1 MKKIPKPLLIVC
13 SVLLLIL
20 TIAFFALPVLIDPN
34 NYKTDIAALI
44 KHKVGRDVVF
54 EGDIKLSLFPWLGLS
69 TQNMVV
75 KNKPGYQEFPFISV
89 SKSDIKVKLLPLL
102 AQKIEV
108 NTIVLDGLTLNLVKD
123 KQGLSN
129 WDDLIASNRQ
139 SPSPANVDK
148 NTQNIS
154 PKSALAALTVGG
166 ITIQNAQI
174 NWDNQQT
181 GKQLE
186 LKNIRFTGNKFVFG
200 EPIKIDMA
208 MDISGK
214 ELKFPGSIKLVT
226 ELRVDEKL
234 DQFDLRDSQVDWIS
248 AKKPVA
254 GQPLA
259 VIINTPNANINVTQ
273 QTLKLSNLQL
283 QSGDIKLAAEINGEH
298 IMDKPSIQG
307 SAVIAP
313 FNPSVAM
320 KQWDIAFPTMS
331 DAKALTNLDLN
342 FHFQAN
348 ADQVE
353 FTSLDVVLDNS
364 RGKGAVTIKDFTQPA
379 VLFDLAV
386 DTLDV
391 DRYLPPPTKSSK
403 AIASPGMAFA
413 AGTFSVPLDWLR
425 KLDADGKLA
434 LGQLVFNKMTLQ
446 NVLLTLSSKKG
457 IVKVGQTAKQFYQG
471 AYSGNLNV
479 DARGEKS
486 VLSLNEKLTNIHL
499 EPLLKAIKGEAKMGG
514 LLTASTQLHGQGNNT
529 HELQSNL
536 TGKANF
542 FLKDGFIK
550 GFNLEK
556 MLENSKNL
564 SKGGALSTTQHEKT
578 AFSKISGTVI
588 VNKGLLQNND
598 LIANNEKLR
607 STGKGNVHLDTGL
620 VDYIIT
626 TKLLKA
632 ATTDT
637 AAEQVHD
644 TPIVIHLGGTLSQP
658 TYTLDVTALLTDKN
672 KAKIDRFLN
681 KNKDK
686 VGKLID
692 KLDKKLGPGV
702 GDLLKKIF

>member
-1 MKKIPKPLLIVC
+1 MTN
-13 SVLLLIL
+13 LLLAGCLALIL
-20 TIAFFALPVLIDPN
+20 VLVIAVFALPLLIDPN

-44 KHKVGRDVVF
+44 RDKTGRDVTF
-54 EGDIKLSLFPWLGLS
+54 EGDITVTVFPWIGLR
-69 TQNMVV
+69 TEKIVV
-75 KNKPGYQEFPFISV
+75 SNKPGFQELPFISIA
-89 SKSDIKVKLLPLL
+89 KSDIKVKLLPLL

-108 NTIVLDGLTLNLVKD
+108 NTIALDGLTLNLAKD

-129 WDDLIASNRQ
+129 WDDLIASSRP
-139 SPSPANVDK
+139 SPSAAPTNRDS
-148 NTQNIS
+148 QNIS
-154 PKSALAALTVGG
+154 PGSALAALTVGD

-186 LKNIRFTGNKFVFG
+186 LKNIRFTANKFVFG
-200 EPIKIDMA
+200 EPIKIDMT

-214 ELKFPGSIKLVT
+214 ELKFPGSVKLVT

-234 DQFDLRDSQVDWIS
+234 DHLDLRDSQLDWIS

-259 VIINTPNANINVTQ
+259 AIINTPNADINVAQ

-283 QSGDIKLAAEINGEH
+283 QSGDIKLAADINGEH

-313 FNPSVAM
+313 FNPNVAM
-320 KQWDIAFPTMS
+320 KRWDIALPTMG
-331 DAKALTNLDLN
+331 DAKALTNLGLN
-342 FHFQAN
+342 FHFQAT

-353 FTSLDVVLDNS
+353 FTSLDVALDNS
-364 RGKGAVTIKDFTQPA
+364 RGKGAVTIKGFTQPA

-386 DTLDV
+386 DTLNV

-403 AIASPGMAFA
+403 PIASPGMAFA

-425 KLDADGKLA
+425 KLDAEGKLA
-434 LGQLVFNKMTLQ
+434 LGQLVFNRMTMQ
-446 NVLLTLSSKKG
+446 DVHLTLSSKKG
-457 IVKVGQTAKQFYQG
+457 VVKIGQTAKQFYQG

-479 DARGEKS
+479 DARAEKS

-499 EPLLKAIKGEAKMGG
+499 EPLLKAAKGEAKMGG
-514 LLTASTQLHGQGNNT
+514 ILTASTQLHGQGNNT

-536 TGKANF
+536 TGTVNF

-556 MLENSKNL
+556 ILENSKNL
-564 SKGGALSTTQHEKT
+564 AKGGTLSTTQHEQT

-588 VNKGLLQNND
+588 INKGLLQNND
-598 LIANNEKLR
+598 LIANTEKLR

-632 ATTDT
+632 TATATTP
-637 AAEQVHD
+637 EQVHD

-658 TYTLDVTALLTDKN
+658 TYTLDVGALLTDKN
-672 KAKIDRFLN
+672 KAKIDRFLD

-686 VGKLID
+686 VDKLID

>member
-1 MKKIPKPLLIVC
+1 MTN
-13 SVLLLIL
+13 LLLAGCVALIL
-20 TIAFFALPVLIDPN
+20 VLVIAVFALPLLIDPN

-44 KHKVGRDVVF
+44 RDKTGRDVAF
-54 EGDIKLSLFPWLGLS
+54 EGNITVTVFPWIGLS
-69 TQNMVV
+69 TEKIVV
-75 KNKPGYQEFPFISV
+75 SNKPGFQELPFISIA
-89 SKSDIKVKLLPLL
+89 KSDIKVKLLPLF

-108 NTIVLDGLTLNLVKD
+108 NTIALDGLILNLTKD

-139 SPSPANVDK
+139 SPSPADVDN

-174 NWDNQQT
+174 KWDNQQT

-186 LKNIRFTGNKFVFG
+186 LKNINFTANKFVFG

-208 MDISGK
+208 MTVSGK
-214 ELKFPGSIKLVT
+214 EFKFPGSVKLVT
-226 ELRVDEKL
+226 ELRVDEEL
-234 DQFDLRDSQVDWIS
+234 DHFDLKDSQLDWIS
-248 AKKPVA
+248 AEKPA
-254 GQPLA
+254 DGQPLA
-259 VIINTPNANINVTQ
+259 AIINTPDADINVAQ

-298 IMDKPSIQG
+298 IMDKASIQG

-353 FTSLDVVLDNS
+353 FTSLEVALDNTH
-364 RGKGAVTIKDFTQPA
+364 GKGAVTIKDFTQPSI
-379 VLFDLAV
+379 LFDLAV

-391 DRYLPPPTKSSK
+391 DRYLAPPTKSNK
-403 AIASPGMAFA
+403 PIVSPGMAFA

-425 KLDADGKLA
+425 KLDAEGKLA
-434 LGQLVFNKMTLQ
+434 LDKLMFNRMTMQ
-446 NVLLTLSSKKG
+446 DVHLTLSSKKG
-457 IVKVGQTAKQFYQG
+457 VVKIGQSAKQFYQG

-479 DARGEKS
+479 DARTEKS

-499 EPLLKAIKGEAKMGG
+499 EPLLKAVKGETKIGG
-514 LLTASTQLHGQGNNT
+514 ILTASTQLHGQGNNT

-536 TGKANF
+536 TGKATF

-564 SKGGALSTTQHEKT
+564 AKGGALSTSQNEQT
-578 AFSKISGTVI
+578 AFSKISGTAI
-588 VNKGLLQNND
+588 INKGLLQNND
-598 LIANNEKLR
+598 LIANTAKLR

-632 ATTDT
+632 AATATTP
-637 AAEQVHD
+637 EQVHD
-644 TPIVIHLGGTLSQP
+644 TPIVIHLGGTFNQP
-658 TYTLDVTALLTDKN
+658 TYTLDVAALLTDKN
-672 KAKIDRFLN
+672 KAKIDRFLD

-686 VGKLID
+686 VDKLID
-692 KLDKKLGPGV
+692 KLDKKLGPGL

>member
-1 MKKIPKPLLIVC
+1 MTN
-13 SVLLLIL
+13 LLLAGCLALIL
-20 TIAFFALPVLIDPN
+20 ILVIAVFALPLLIDPN
-34 NYKTDIAALI
+34 NYKNDIAALI
-44 KHKVGRDVVF
+44 KDKTGRDVAF
-54 EGDIKLSLFPWLGLS
+54 EGDITVTMFPWIGLRAEKIVLSNKLGFQELS
-69 TQNMVV
+69 
-75 KNKPGYQEFPFISV
+75 FISIA
-89 SKSDIKVKLLPLL
+89 KSDIKVKLLPLL
-102 AQKIEV
+102 SQKIEV
-108 NTIVLDGLTLNLVKD
+108 STIALDGLTLNLSKD

-148 NTQNIS
+148 NTQIIS

-174 NWDNQQT
+174 NWDNQQS

-200 EPIKIDMA
+200 EPIKIDLT

-214 ELKFPGSIKLVT
+214 ELKFPGSVKLVT

-234 DQFDLRDSQVDWIS
+234 DHFDLRDSQLDWIS
-248 AKKPVA
+248 VTKPVA

-259 VIINTPNANINVTQ
+259 VIINTPNADINVAQ

-313 FNPSVAM
+313 FNPSLAM
-320 KQWDIAFPTMS
+320 KQWDIALPTMS
-331 DAKALTNLDLN
+331 DAKALTNLDSN

-348 ADQVE
+348 ANQVE
-353 FTSLDVVLDNS
+353 FTSLDVGLDNS
-364 RGKGAVTIKDFTQPA
+364 HGKGAMTIKDFNQPA
-379 VLFDLAV
+379 ILFDLAV

-391 DRYLPPPTKSSK
+391 DRYLPPQTKSSK

-425 KLDADGKLA
+425 KLDAEGKLA
-434 LGQLVFNKMTLQ
+434 FGQLVFNKMTLQ
-446 NVLLTLSSKKG
+446 DVLLTLSSKKG

-479 DARGEKS
+479 DARAEKS

-499 EPLLKAIKGEAKMGG
+499 EPLLKAVKGEAKIGG
-514 LLTASTQLHGQGNNT
+514 ILTASTQLHGQGNNT
-529 HELQSNL
+529 HELQSNF
-536 TGKANF
+536 TGKATF

-556 MLENSKNL
+556 LLENSKNL
-564 SKGGALSTTQHEKT
+564 AKGGSLLTDTQHGQT
-578 AFSKISGTVI
+578 AFSKISGTAI
-588 VNKGLLQNND
+588 INKGLLQNND
-598 LIANNEKLR
+598 LIANTAKLR
-607 STGKGNVHLDTGL
+607 GTGKGNVNLDTGL

-632 ATTDT
+632 AATATTP
-637 AAEQVHD
+637 EQVHE

-658 TYTLDVTALLTDKN
+658 TYTLDVAALLTDKN
-672 KAKIDRFLN
+672 KAKIDRFLD

-686 VGKLID
+686 VDKLID
-692 KLDKKLGPGV
+692 KLDKKLGPGL

>member
-1 MKKIPKPLLIVC
+1 MTN
-13 SVLLLIL
+13 LLLAGCLALIL
-20 TIAFFALPVLIDPN
+20 VLVIAVFALPLLIDPN

-44 KHKVGRDVVF
+44 RDKTGRDVAF
-54 EGDIKLSLFPWLGLS
+54 EGNITVTVFPWIGLR
-69 TQNMVV
+69 TEKIVV
-75 KNKPGYQEFPFISV
+75 SNKPGFQELPFISV

-108 NTIVLDGLTLNLVKD
+108 NTIALDGLTLNLVKD

-129 WDDLIASNRQ
+129 WDDLIASSRP
-139 SPSPANVDK
+139 SPSAAPTNRDS
-148 NTQNIS
+148 QNIS
-154 PKSALAALTVGG
+154 PGSALAALTVGD

-174 NWDNQQT
+174 NWNNQQT

-186 LKNIRFTGNKFVFG
+186 LKNIRFTANKFVFG

-208 MDISGK
+208 MAVSGK

-234 DQFDLRDSQVDWIS
+234 DHFDLRDSQLDWIS

-259 VIINTPNANINVTQ
+259 AIINTPNADINVAQ

-313 FNPSVAM
+313 FNPNVAM
-320 KQWDIAFPTMS
+320 KQWELALPTMG
-331 DAKALTNLDLN
+331 DAKALTNLGLN
-342 FHFQAN
+342 LHFQAT

-353 FTSLDVVLDNS
+353 FTSLDVALDNS
-364 RGKGAVTIKDFTQPA
+364 RGKGAVTIKGFTQPA

-386 DTLDV
+386 DTIDV
-391 DRYLPPPTKSSK
+391 DRYLPPTKSSK
-403 AIASPGMAFA
+403 PIASPGMAFA

-425 KLDADGKLA
+425 KLDAEGKLA
-434 LGQLVFNKMTLQ
+434 LGQLVFNRMTLQ
-446 NVLLTLSSKKG
+446 DVHLTLSSKKG
-457 IVKVGQTAKQFYQG
+457 VVKIGQTAKQFYQG

-479 DARGEKS
+479 DARAEKS

-499 EPLLKAIKGEAKMGG
+499 EPLLKAAKGEAKMGG
-514 LLTASTQLHGQGNNT
+514 ILTASTQLYGQGNNT

-564 SKGGALSTTQHEKT
+564 AKGGALSTTQHDQT

-588 VNKGLLQNND
+588 INKGLLQNND
-598 LIANNEKLR
+598 LIANTEKLR

-632 ATTDT
+632 AATATTP
-637 AAEQVHD
+637 EQVHD

-658 TYTLDVTALLTDKN
+658 TYTLDMGALLTDKN
-672 KAKIDRFLN
+672 KAKIDRFLD

-686 VGKLID
+686 VDKLID